1 MARTLVLDTKKQEI
15 RLTECKCLNDFY
27 RELDAQPFDIVTRPI
42 DGKLFD
48 IFVDDCGLYR
58 ENPVVS
64 AIDSEGNPMLV
75 GNLVIANHDKKGN
88 TTSLSDDDIKK
99 IRKSIY
105 WAKKKDGKTN
115 LVIMFRARE
124 KV

>member
-15 RLTECKCLNDFY
+15 RLAECKCLNDFY

-48 IFVDDCGLYR
+48 IFVDDNGLYR
-58 ENPVVS
+58 EDPVVS
-64 AIDSEGNPMLV
+64 AVDSEGNPMLV
-75 GNLVIANHDKKGN
+75 GNLIFMNHNEAGD
-88 TTSLSDDDIKK
+88 TTGLSNDDIFK
-99 IRKSIY
+99 IVRSLRRLYKR
-105 WAKKKDGKTN
+105 DGTHL
-115 LVIMFRARE
+115 LVVMFNARE